1 MSSPRSRRAA
11 SFGSSAVAFLVAI
24 ISGSASCWLMARV
37 APADGLLLASLAL
50 IPLWIALEF
59 FFEVV
64 VESLGALGRSAR
76 TTACGHI
83 LTSH

>member
-1 MSSPRSRRAA
+1 
-11 SFGSSAVAFLVAI
+11 
-24 ISGSASCWLMARV
+24 MARV